1 MARAPYGPHT
11 VTQRLVV
18 MGMVVGSPKTARAT
32 PLTTRARVGWPW
44 FPHCATRTEFPIRR
58 RISALCA
65 HITPVVPVP
74 PPLEWALP
82 QYPLAG
88 GGSAPCAP

>member
-1 MARAPYGPHT
+1 MARAPLRSHT

-32 PLTTRARVGWPW
+32 PRTRARVGWLW
-44 FPHCATRTEFPIRR
+44 SLHRATRTEFPIRR
-58 RISALCA
+58 WISALCA

-74 PPLEWALP
+74 PP
-82 QYPLAG
+82 
-88 GGSAPCAP
+88 